1 MASSFSSFSWGAHLR
16 SFWGAWKAHPRLAWG
31 PVVIWV
37 LIGGVYVA
45 VVPPKWRATQAFLV
59 REEATSS
66 SRLGRFDSGEALK
79 TAQETLLELARNSSV
94 VAEALRQVG
103 PPEGVPNHLPGLS
116 DGGDLAPPSSGHWPT
131 ETDIR
136 AVQEAVTVT
145 APKGAE
151 FGKTE
156 VIYLAVTAP
165 SRQRALALVT
175 ALSQALQRYSQQ
187 VRDRKAQSIVAELE
201 EQVRLAQSALDQAT
215 GRLQQMERQVGS
227 DLGELRNLNDSGRGD
242 SNLRTLLTQINEELR
257 KLQGS
262 LAAKK
267 QTLHL
272 LQSAQKDPQS
282 LVAAPNEML
291 DGLPTLRRLKEGL
304 AEAQLRTAQVLGK
317 MSTEHPLAQA
327 ALAAEQEV
335 RDRLREELVSATEGM
350 QADLQVEQARAE
362 KLQQQLSEVQGRL
375 DRLAGLRAEYNNLV
389 NEVRQKSEILDRAT
403 KALAEAKAA
412 QAAAKST
419 SLLTPLEGPE
429 VDSRPLGPGPLVIL
443 ASCVVGGW
451 LIGAGLVFL
460 IYPPPDAQG
469 RRWTDRIRFGRRAT
483 DPPIGRRATDYLP
496 PMLAGQVLPAVMPG
510 LPGGVPLAGQPGWAG
525 GVPPTRG
532 TDVHGALPVAGQTG
546 WPGGVPPTG
555 KSDLAGEAPPTGQTG
570 WAGTP
575 PSSGGAGMAGGL
587 SPGVAPASPG
597 QPIGPIPGLPYG
609 RRATDWK
616 VPAESFR
623 ADGLSGRPANPTG
636 NAASLGPSGP
646 DGITPVRTA
655 SAGPAFGDPG
665 GIAGCPSDASVSGTS
680 NQVP

>member
-1 MASSFSSFSWGAHLR
+1 MVSSFSWGAHLR
-16 SFWGAWKAHPRLAWG
+16 SFWGAWKGHPRLAWG
-31 PVVIWV
+31 PVLISV
-37 LIGGVYVA
+37 LVGGVYVGA
-45 VVPPKWRATQAFLV
+45 VPPKWRATQAFLV

-66 SRLGRFDSGEALK
+66 SRLGRFDSGESLK

-103 PPEGVPNHLPGLS
+103 PPEKSNNWLAGLF
-116 DGGDLAPPSSGHWPT
+116 DRGGSLHSEEGSWPT
-131 ETDIR
+131 EKDIR
-136 AVQEAVTVT
+136 TVQEAVTVT
-145 APKGAE
+145 APKGTE

-165 SRQRALALVT
+165 SRQRALALVA
-175 ALSQALQRYSQQ
+175 ALSQALQRYSQHL
-187 VRDRKAQSIVAELE
+187 RDRKAQSIVAELE

-267 QTLHL
+267 QSLQL

-317 MSTEHPLAQA
+317 MNEEHPLAQA
-327 ALAAEQEV
+327 ALAAEREV
-335 RDRLREELVSATEGM
+335 RDRLREELVWATEGL

-362 KLQQQLSEVQGRL
+362 KLQQQLAEVQGRL

-429 VDSRPLGPGPLVIL
+429 VDPRPLGPGPLVIL
-443 ASCVVGGW
+443 SGCLLGGW

-496 PMLAGQVLPAVMPG
+496 PMVAGQVLPTGMPG
-510 LPGGVPLAGQPGWAG
+510 VPGGGPL
-525 GVPPTRG
+525 
-532 TDVHGALPVAGQTG
+532 AGQTG
-546 WPGGVPPTG
+546 WVGGASSAGGVGVGGGYPLTGGTWVPGGMCPN
-555 KSDLAGEAPPTGQTG
+555 GQTG
-570 WAGTP
+570 FAGEKA
-575 PSSGGAGMAGGL
+575 PSGPTGLASASPLSGGTGMPGGL
-587 SPGVAPASPG
+587 APGS
-597 QPIGPIPGLPYG
+597 IGPGHPTGPMPGLSYG
-609 RRATDWK
+609 RRATDCK
-616 VPAESFR
+616 VPPELFHPG
-623 ADGLSGRPANPTG
+623 GLATSPFNPTAG
-636 NAASLGPSGP
+636 AISSVASGP
-646 DGITPVRTA
+646 DGTTPVG
-655 SAGPAFGDPG
+655 SAPAVPALGEPG
-665 GIAGCPSDASVSGTS
+665 GMDDSATEAPLSGPSKKA
-680 NQVP
+680 P